1 MNMLN
6 IADYLK
12 YANMQMAA
20 EALYDSNATKGPL
33 KPGKIYVGGIT
44 QAFLETGNEHASKF
58 TKAQVELSGLTSDWV
73 VVEHLSNTSTGFS
86 GTLFK
91 HKDTGELVMSFRS
104 TEFLDDAARDN
115 QATNAMEIK
124 AFGWAFGQ
132 IDDMQDWY
140 ASLSERGLIDGPLS
154 VTGYSLGGHLATAFN
169 LLHPGVAQQ
178 VVTFNGAG
186 VGKIKD
192 GQGDLAS
199 VMAYFD
205 GLRNDPARIEATI
218 TKPELLKLYLELRTE
233 LSALIEAATAYS
245 SKQAQSAFDSFMQ
258 RADDRLM
265 AIWPADPLAREID
278 TLERPRARIQAALER
293 VGLIFVEAHRAPEL
307 SSGGDTPSK
316 PANIPDSSIAQ
327 QGLDYQMAVLLTA
340 ERTEA
345 VQLLG
350 NTAQTFFGR
359 QFADEAD
366 LAGNQFDVMGVGEP
380 SAVANSQIHYGADIK
395 VFIEDQ
401 PLMRGDILKEAIAAS
416 FGYTDVKLLVPNYA
430 DNDFGDTHSLV
441 LILDSLN
448 VQNTLLQLVPEAQ
461 RQQAEGTLVDILR
474 SASWWQRDTN
484 SGQGKAE
491 GDVLENMVNAL
502 AQMFLGDDKAAS
514 LKLNGNPN
522 GNTWAEVENSDAYT
536 GREALYAALNEVQ
549 KSTAYQALLG
559 KAELVIPSTDGQAAR
574 TDFAQFL
581 ALYSL
586 SPFAFKADDAALAD
600 LKSAQGPLAAA
611 WESDRQLAPADIA
624 AGLANFSDTWLQDRA
639 DFLVRKLWFGTANL
653 NPAETNDQRS
663 SEYGKYRYDGAYYED
678 IASDYRIAQG
688 FNPDNVPYFIRQYRF
703 GGGNGDTLK
712 GGVVD
717 DHLYGMAGDDVLNG
731 EAGQDYLEGG
741 IGDDVLNGGRGSD
754 TLVGGAGDDVLIGG
768 AGNDV
773 LGGGTGNDSYRFEGD
788 FGYDTLQ
795 DSDGKGSIEVDGAVM
810 SGGEKIAEGVYQDAA
825 TSWTYTRIDNDLL
838 LYKGSNVIRVV
849 NWTPGSLG
857 IALGKEGEAPALDN
871 TITGDFIK
879 QRDGSHY
886 VTSATGYASAGP
898 QADTDDVLLGTGGAD
913 DIIAG
918 GGNDGVLAGAGDD
931 LIDGGAGNDL
941 LIGGQGAD
949 QIFGGDGVDYIF
961 GSLTGHIER
970 PVAVDFTPIVASGPE
985 LTRGFNWVVYQD
997 SDSKIVKGYG
1007 SSSLLTVSDD
1017 EGNFISGGKGNDHID
1032 AGTGN
1037 DTVQG
1042 DQDDDAISGMAGNDF
1057 LLGGEGNDTLYGDGV
1072 RSSKYFSYTPL
1083 EKDGHDLLLGGE
1095 GDDYLVGQGGRD
1107 TLSGGL
1113 GKDKLFGDER
1123 WNETNGLTPSSLLN
1137 DDYLDGGEDDDYLEG
1152 GGKDDVLIG
1161 GAGND
1166 NLWGDADTVFLKG
1179 ESHGQDT
1186 LDGGDGDD
1194 TLWGGGGQDV
1204 LKGGNG
1210 ADFLHGDG
1218 DDLAESFHAD
1228 DRLDGGDGDDGLWGY
1243 GGNDTLIGGAGNDWL
1258 AGEDQKSTGNISST
1272 LSGDDYLDAGDGDD
1286 VLIGGNGN
1294 DTLLGGLGNDSL
1306 MGGAGDDLLIGGTGN
1321 DSLLGGEGDDRYVV
1335 EKGDGSQTVLV
1346 QDTGGNDVLVINGEL
1361 SASKQLPEQ
1370 GDLVLLLGE
1379 PQDAMSIHIKEALRG
1394 SIEKI
1399 QIGSESEI
1407 SFKDWVAENVT
1418 HSLTLSSSKV
1428 GETLFTG
1435 AGADVIGINHS
1446 SATVEAGRGNDT
1458 LTLGSGTSA
1467 GLVAIFNQGDGQ
1479 DVVNG
1484 AVTSTSLASRKANI
1498 ARFGDGIESSS
1509 LQLIATR
1516 GTSSAANL
1524 YVRYGNAGEMF
1535 KVTLTSI
1542 SGGVSRPFDVFEFA
1556 GGTVLTWDELAS
1568 RGVLYD
1574 ASTASSI
1581 AAVGTILNDT
1591 IMGSAGVDTIK
1602 AGDGDDVIDGGA
1614 GNDNLSGNNGADIY
1628 LFGRGAGNDT
1638 ITNADSDSLNVR
1650 PDTVRIIEGI
1660 KPEEVIF
1667 QRSGNN
1673 LLLKITD
1680 ASDVLTISGYFLSDA
1695 TTSSAVELIEF
1706 EDGTRLD
1713 IDAVKLRVLVPTA
1726 GNDSITGYASNDRL
1740 VGGEGNDRLLGQA
1753 GNDLLEGGSGAD
1765 TLMGDAGSDTLVGG
1779 AGNDSLNGGLGD
1791 DVYLFAKGFGS
1802 DILNAYDTAANK
1814 YDRIEFLDIAR
1825 REVSFARYFDDL
1837 SISVPATGDVLRIV
1851 SFFAQD
1857 GNSAYRVNEL
1867 KFSDVAFTKDDLL
1880 EEVLKPTSGND
1891 TLTGYSTPDLLHGED
1906 GDDQLSGEAGND
1918 TLAGDEGNDTLRG
1931 GDGQDLLVGGSG
1943 NDWLEGGKGNDVYRF
1958 YRGFGQDTISAW
1970 ENSPAK
1976 EDVIE
1981 FSDIASTEV
1990 VVTRSGSSLLL
2001 SVPVTGD
2008 SVLVND
2014 YFHAE
2019 SDQQYKVQKIL
2030 FSDGVA
2036 WATEDVA
2043 AASLVAT
2050 DGDDRLYG
2058 FSADEHIEGGSGND
2072 YIDGGA
2078 GNDYLAGSLGND
2090 SLYGAMGDDTL
2101 DGGAGNDLLDG
2112 GLGNDVY
2119 RFGQGFG
2126 NDTISS
2132 NSGAAEKI
2140 DSIEFLNMTSTEVIV
2155 VRESDSL
2162 LLRGP
2167 MTGDSLLVSS
2177 YFSSDA
2183 TSPWRVESI
2192 RFADGVSWSVEDVK
2206 KLSLN
2211 GTSENDQLYGFSSD
2225 DILSGGNGQD
2235 NLEGM
2240 AGNDLLFG
2248 EAGNDTVS
2256 GGDGDDTIVGGSGDD
2271 VLLGGAGKN
2280 TFKFERGDGVDTVN
2294 GNYEKGSIIEFG
2306 ESIKPADVMVSRL
2319 ANLREDSLRLTV
2331 KSEGGEI
2338 FNLITVSNYFS
2349 GSDEVEIIS
2358 FSDGTQWNRGYILD
2372 RLLVGGEGADSILG
2386 YAGDDSIVGGAGND
2400 ILNGLAG
2407 NDYING
2413 EVGGD
2418 RLFGGEGNDTLLGGD
2433 GNDTLWGEAGS
2444 DLLEGGPGDDRLQ
2457 GDFGADTYVQTLGS
2471 GDDVITEAYDEN
2483 GADIDVVS
2491 YGPGI
2496 SLSDLS
2502 FHRLFDSSYGS
2513 YLVIYNSRDKSELSV
2528 ANFFGKET
2536 RRVELLKFADGS
2548 SADLNYILDN
2558 VQYGAADTLSGTG
2571 ANDSYVID
2579 NEFDVIVE
2587 SEAAGVDI
2595 AYSSRTYTLPK
2606 NVENLTLTGFLDLNA
2621 TGNELDNILV
2631 GNDGDN
2637 VIRGGEG
2644 EDTGI
2649 GGVGDEIYY
2658 DVESVIEQENG
2669 GIDTW
2674 YSYTGGVL
2682 PDNMEIYH
2690 LGNGTSYYYIFN
2702 IAAIGNGLDNTLYT
2716 RGRGIQNDT
2725 LDGGLG
2731 ADTMIALGFDSAIYY
2746 VDNPGDVVVASS
2758 SAFGGSGDEVRST
2771 IDYTL
2776 GQYVENLVLL
2786 GEKAVTGVG
2795 NSLNNRLD
2803 GSQSAIRNVLIGA
2816 AGDDSYILGIGD
2828 EVVELEGEGND
2839 SVTFVAE
2846 NAAGYSASAYQN
2858 VESFILADSSG
2869 WASFIGS
2876 EKDERITGNR
2886 YGNSLI
2892 GGAGNDSLSGGE
2904 GGDTYSGGAGDDELR
2919 DSSGAS
2925 QDIYLWGRGSGHDS
2939 LIDNGGIDKLQVE
2952 GSVTA
2957 EQLWFDRMGNNLRVS
2972 IVGTNDQFVIKDWYS
2987 DSTYRLESVVLAD
3000 GRILLESKVQTLV
3013 DAMAAFDVP
3022 SGEGKV
3028 IPQDVKDT
3036 LKPILTEAWELPIDN
3051 TSNQTGSTD
3060 TDTQIENNGATPTPP
3075 PSLNTLTGTDSAEEL
3090 RGTAL
3095 DDRIDGLAGN
3105 DVLRGEDGNDLLD
3118 GGAGA
3123 DTLHG
3128 GNGNDQLKGGDAR
3141 DALYGGAGNDTL
3153 RGGADI
3159 DYLKGDAGSDTYL
3172 FSAGDGSDLIS
3183 NYDADPNSIDTARF
3197 EDVAFDQLWFSRSGD
3212 DLYLTVAGTSDR
3224 VIVSKWYTDVHN
3236 QLDRIEAG
3244 SSVLLN
3250 EQVEALVSAMA
3261 AFGVPSGTGKVIPQ
3275 DVKDT
3280 LKPILTQAWNVQA
3293 DDTSSQTGGD
3303 NTATPTENNGGT
3315 PAETPSLNTLTG
3327 TDSAE
3332 ELRGTALDDRIDGLA
3347 GNDVLRGEDGNDLL
3361 DGGAGADTLHG
3372 GNGNDQLKGG
3382 DARDALYG
3390 GAGND
3395 TLRGGT
3401 DIDYLKGDAG
3411 SDTYL
3416 FAAGDGSDLINNYDT
3431 DPNSVDTARFED
3443 AAYDQ
3448 LWFSRSG
3455 DDLYINVTGSRDR
3468 VIVSKWYTDANNQ
3481 LDRIEAGSSAL
3492 LNNQVDN
3499 LVSAMAAFAV
3509 PAAGTSIPQE
3519 VKEQLAPVLAASWQ

>member
-1 MNMLN
+1 MNTLS
-6 IADYLK
+6 ISDYLK
-12 YANMQMAA
+12 YANLQMAA
-20 EALYDSNATKGPL
+20 EALYDFDAVINPNQ
-33 KPGKIYVGGIT
+33 KPSEKTSGSLT
-44 QAFLETGNEHASKF
+44 EPNLTTGNRHASKF
-58 TKAQVELSGLTSDWV
+58 TPTQVELSGLTSDWT

-91 HKDTGELVMSFRS
+91 RIKDDPITGAKAGELVMSFRS

-124 AFGWAFGQ
+124 SFGWAFGQ

-192 GQGDLAS
+192 RQGDLAS

-205 GLRNDPARIEATI
+205 GLRNDPTRIEATI

-233 LSALIEAATAYS
+233 LSALIESAAAYS
-245 SKQAQSAFDSFMQ
+245 SKQAKSAFDSFEKSAIGRLYLLDPYEAGIPDRQ
-258 RADDRLM
+258 RDL
-265 AIWPADPLAREID
+265 IK
-278 TLERPRARIQAALER
+278 TALER

-316 PANIPDSSIAQ
+316 PANIPDSAIAQ

-350 NTAQTFFGR
+350 NTVQTFFGR
-359 QFADEAD
+359 QFADKAD
-366 LAGNQFDVMGVGEP
+366 LPGNQFDVMGVGEP

-401 PLMRGDILKEAIAAS
+401 PLMRGDILQEAIAAS

-461 RQQAEGTLVDILR
+461 RQQAESTLVDILR

-502 AQMFLGDDKAAS
+502 ARMFLGDDKAAS

-549 KSTAYQALLG
+549 KSAAYQSLLG
-559 KAELVIPSTDGQAAR
+559 KAELVIPSTDGRAAR

-611 WESDRQLAPADIA
+611 WEDDRKLAPGDIA
-624 AGLANFSDTWLQDRA
+624 AGRANFSDTWLQDRA
-639 DFLVRKLWFGTANL
+639 DLLALKLRFGSENANPI
-653 NPAETNDQRS
+653 NPVAPS
-663 SEYGKYRYDGAYYED
+663 PIAYGGYFATFYED
-678 IASDYRIAQG
+678 AASGYRVAQG
-688 FNPDNVPYFIRQYRF
+688 FNPDDIPDYVRRVQF
-703 GGGNGDTLK
+703 GSEDGDTLT
-712 GGVVD
+712 GGLVS

-741 IGDDVLNGGRGSD
+741 SDNDQLDGGSGND
-754 TLVGGAGDDVLIGG
+754 TLQGGSGNDVLIGG
-768 AGNDV
+768 VGNDI
-773 LGGGTGNDSYRFEGD
+773 LDGGIGNDSYEFEGD
-788 FGYDTLQ
+788 FGYDTIQ
-795 DSDGKGSIEVDGAVM
+795 DSDGNGSIKVDGALM
-810 SGGEKIAEGVYQDAA
+810 TGGEKIAEGVYQDAA

-838 LYKGSNVIRVV
+838 LYKGSNVIRII

-857 IALGKEGEAPALDN
+857 ITLDKEEEAPAVDN

-879 QRDGSHY
+879 QRDGSQY

-913 DIIAG
+913 DIVAG

-961 GSLTGHIER
+961 GSLTGHIDR
-970 PVAVDFTPIVASGPE
+970 PVDVDFTPVVASGPE
-985 LTRGFNWVVYQD
+985 VTRGFNWVVYQD
-997 SDSKIVKGYG
+997 SDSQIVKGYG

-1017 EGNFISGGKGNDHID
+1017 EGNFISGGNGNDHID

-1042 DQDDDAISGMAGNDF
+1042 DQDDDVISGMTGNDF

-1072 RSSKYFSYTPL
+1072 RNPKYFSYTPL

-1107 TLSGGL
+1107 TLFGGL

-1161 GAGND
+1161 GSGND
-1166 NLWGDADTVFLKG
+1166 NLWGDAGTVFLKG

-1210 ADFLHGDG
+1210 ADFLHGDS
-1218 DDLAESFHAD
+1218 DDLAEPFHAD

-1286 VLIGGNGN
+1286 ILIGGNGN

-1335 EKGDGSQTVLV
+1335 GKGDASQSVLI
-1346 QDTGGNDVLVINGEL
+1346 QDTGGNDVLVVAGEL
-1361 SASKQLPEQ
+1361 SASKQVQEQ
-1370 GDLVLLLGE
+1370 GDLVLLLGDS
-1379 PQDAMSIHIKEALRG
+1379 QAALSIRLKDALRG

-1435 AGADVIGINHS
+1435 AGADVIGIDHS
-1446 SATVEAGRGNDT
+1446 STTVEAGRGNDT
-1458 LTLGSGTSA
+1458 LTLGNGTSS
-1467 GLVAIFNQGDGQ
+1467 GLVAIFNQGDGH

-1484 AVTSTSLASRKANI
+1484 TVTSTSLASRKANI

-1524 YVRYGNAGEMF
+1524 YVRYGNAGDMF

-1556 GGTVLTWDELAS
+1556 DGTALTWDELAG
-1568 RGVLYD
+1568 RGVIYD
-1574 ASTASSI
+1574 ASAASSI
-1581 AAVGTILNDT
+1581 AAVGTILNDSVT
-1591 IMGSAGVDTIK
+1591 GGAGVDTIR
-1602 AGDGDDVIDGGA
+1602 AGDGDDVINGGA

-1628 LFGRGAGNDT
+1628 LFGRGSGNDT

-1650 PDTVRIIEGI
+1650 PDTIRIIDGV
-1660 KPEEVIF
+1660 KPEEVVF

-1673 LLLKITD
+1673 LLLKITG
-1680 ASDVLTISGYFLSDA
+1680 ASDVLTVSGYFLSDA
-1695 TTSSAVELIEF
+1695 TTSSAVEIIEF
-1706 EDGTRLD
+1706 ENGTRLD
-1713 IDAVKLRVLVPTA
+1713 IDAVKLRVLVPTS
-1726 GNDSITGYASNDRL
+1726 GNDSITGYASNDHL
-1740 VGGEGNDRLLGQA
+1740 IGGDGNDRLFGQA

-1765 TLMGDAGSDTLVGG
+1765 TLMGEAGSDTLVGG
-1779 AGNDSLNGGLGD
+1779 VGNDSLNGGLGD

-1802 DILNAYDTAANK
+1802 DTLNAYDTAANK
-1814 YDRIEFLDIAR
+1814 NDRIEFLDIAR
-1825 REVSFARYFDDL
+1825 GEVNFVRYFDDL
-1837 SISVPATGDVLRIV
+1837 SIRVPATGDVLRIV

-1857 GNSAYRVNEL
+1857 GNSAYRVSEL
-1867 KFSDVAFTKDDLL
+1867 RFSDVAFTKDDLL
-1880 EEVLKPTSGND
+1880 KEVLKPTSEND
-1891 TLTGYSTPDLLHGED
+1891 TLIGYSTPDLLHGED

-1943 NDWLEGGKGNDVYRF
+1943 DDWLEGGKGNDIYRF

-1970 ENSPAK
+1970 ENSVAK
-1976 EDVIE
+1976 EDIVE
-1981 FSDIASTEV
+1981 FSDIASTEI

-2001 SVPVTGD
+2001 SLPATGD
-2008 SVLVND
+2008 SVLIND
-2014 YFHAE
+2014 YFYAE
-2019 SDQQYKVQKIL
+2019 SDRNYKVQKIL
-2030 FSDGVA
+2030 FSDGVV
-2036 WATEDVA
+2036 WAVEDIA
-2043 AASLVAT
+2043 AASLIAT

-2058 FSADEHIEGGSGND
+2058 FSADEQINGGSGSD
-2072 YIDGGA
+2072 YIDGGE
-2078 GNDYLAGSLGND
+2078 GNDHLTGSIGND
-2090 SLYGAMGDDTL
+2090 SLYGGMGDDTL
-2101 DGGAGNDLLDG
+2101 DGGDGNDFLDG
-2112 GLGNDVY
+2112 GAGDDVY

-2132 NSGAAEKI
+2132 NSWAAGKI
-2140 DSIEFLNMTSTEVIV
+2140 DSIEFLNLTSTEVTV

-2162 LLRGP
+2162 LLKSTTP
-2167 MTGDSLLVSS
+2167 GDSLLVSS

-2206 KLSLN
+2206 KFSLI

-2271 VLLGGAGKN
+2271 VLLGGGGKN
-2280 TFKFERGDGVDTVN
+2280 IFKFELGDGVDTVN

-2306 ESIKPADVMVSRL
+2306 ESIKPDDVMVGRL
-2319 ANLREDSLRLTV
+2319 ASLREDSLRLTIR
-2331 KSEGGEI
+2331 SNTGEVS
-2338 FNLITVSNYFS
+2338 NQITISNYFS
-2349 GSDEVEIIS
+2349 GSDEIELIG
-2358 FSDGTQWNRGYILD
+2358 FSDGTQWGRSYILD

-2386 YAGDDSIVGGAGND
+2386 YAGDDFIVGGTGND
-2400 ILNGLAG
+2400 TLNGLAG
-2407 NDYING
+2407 NDSING
-2413 EVGGD
+2413 ELSSD

-2444 DLLEGGPGDDRLQ
+2444 DYLDGGSGDDRLQ
-2457 GDFGADTYVQTLGS
+2457 GDLGSDTYVQRLGN
-2471 GDDVITEAYDEN
+2471 GDDVITEAYDED
-2483 GADIDVVS
+2483 GADIDIIS
-2491 YGPGI
+2491 YGPGV

-2528 ANFFGKET
+2528 AHFFDKKT
-2536 RRVELLKFADGS
+2536 QRIELLKFADGS
-2548 SADLNYILDN
+2548 SADLSYILEN
-2558 VQYGAADTLSGTG
+2558 VQYGAADTLNGTG

-2587 SEAAGVDI
+2587 ADAAGVDI
-2595 AYSSRTYTLPK
+2595 AYSSRTYALPK
-2606 NVENLTLTGFLDLNA
+2606 NVENLTLTGLLDLNA

-2637 VIRGGEG
+2637 IIRGGDG
-2644 EDTGI
+2644 DDTGI
-2649 GGVGDEIYY
+2649 GGLGDDIYY
-2658 DVESVIEQENG
+2658 DVESVIEQDDG

-2682 PDNMEIYH
+2682 PDNVEVYH
-2690 LGNGTSYYYIFN
+2690 LGNGTSYNYIFA
-2702 IAAIGNGLDNTLYT
+2702 IAAIGNRLDNTLYT
-2716 RGRGIQNDT
+2716 RGKGIQNDT

-2731 ADTMIALGFDSAIYY
+2731 ADTMIALGSDSAIYY
-2746 VDNPGDVVVASS
+2746 VDDPGDVIVASP

-2786 GEKAVTGVG
+2786 GEKAITGVG

-2816 AGDDSYILGIGD
+2816 AGDDDYIVGIGD
-2828 EVVELEGEGND
+2828 EVVELEGEGDD

-2846 NAAGYSASAYQN
+2846 NSAGYSASAYQN

-2886 YGNSLI
+2886 YGNSLV

-2904 GGDTYSGGAGDDELR
+2904 GGDTYQGGAGDDELR
-2919 DSSGAS
+2919 DSSSAS
-2925 QDIYLWGRGSGHDS
+2925 RDIYLWGRGSGRDS
-2939 LIDNGGIDKLQVE
+2939 LIDSGGIDKLQVE
-2952 GSVTA
+2952 GSIVV
-2957 EQLWFDRMGNNLRVS
+2957 EQLWFDRMDDDLRVS
-2972 IVGTNDQFVIKDWYS
+2972 IVGTNDQFVIKNWYS
-2987 DSTYRLESVVLAD
+2987 NSTYRLESFVLAD
-3000 GRILLESKVQTLV
+3000 GHTLPESKVQTLV

-3028 IPQDVKDT
+3028 VPQDVKDT
-3036 LKPILTEAWELPIDN
+3036 LKPILTEAWELPIDT
-3051 TSNQTGSTD
+3051 TSSQTGSTN
-3060 TDTQIENNGATPTPP
+3060 TGTQPESNVNTPTPP
-3075 PSLNTLTGTDSAEEL
+3075 STSTLTGSDNAEEL
-3090 RGTAL
+3090 RGTAA

-3105 DVLRGEDGNDLLD
+3105 DILRGEDGNDLLN

-3128 GNGNDQLKGGDAR
+3128 GNGNDLLNGGDAR
-3141 DALYGGAGNDTL
+3141 DVLYGGAGNDTL

-3172 FSAGDGSDLIS
+3172 F
-3183 NYDADPNSIDTARF
+3183 
-3197 EDVAFDQLWFSRSGD
+3197 
-3212 DLYLTVAGTSDR
+3212 
-3224 VIVSKWYTDVHN
+3224 
-3236 QLDRIEAG
+3236 
-3244 SSVLLN
+3244 
-3250 EQVEALVSAMA
+3250 A
-3261 AFGVPSGTGKVIPQ
+3261 A
-3275 DVKDT
+3275 
-3280 LKPILTQAWNVQA
+3280 
-3293 DDTSSQTGGD
+3293 
-3303 NTATPTENNGGT
+3303 
-3315 PAETPSLNTLTG
+3315 
-3327 TDSAE
+3327 
-3332 ELRGTALDDRIDGLA
+3332 
-3347 GNDVLRGEDGNDLL
+3347 
-3361 DGGAGADTLHG
+3361 
-3372 GNGNDQLKGG
+3372 
-3382 DARDALYG
+3382 
-3390 GAGND
+3390 
-3395 TLRGGT
+3395 
-3401 DIDYLKGDAG
+3401 
-3411 SDTYL
+3411 
-3416 FAAGDGSDLINNYDT
+3416 
-3431 DPNSVDTARFED
+3431 
-3443 AAYDQ
+3443 
-3448 LWFSRSG
+3448 
-3455 DDLYINVTGSRDR
+3455 
-3468 VIVSKWYTDANNQ
+3468 
-3481 LDRIEAGSSAL
+3481 
-3492 LNNQVDN
+3492 
-3499 LVSAMAAFAV
+3499 
-3509 PAAGTSIPQE
+3509 
-3519 VKEQLAPVLAASWQ
+3519 